1 MAVVELR
8 NVEKSYG
15 QAPAVRGISCRIDDG
30 ELVVLVGPS
39 GCGKSTL
46 LRMVAGLEEVTRGE
60 VVINDRVMNDIDPKD
75 RDIAMVFQTY
85 ALYPHMTVAE
95 NMAYGLRM
103 RRLPKSEIAQRL
115 IATAEK
121 LQLQQL
127 LSRRPSEL
135 SGGQRQRVAMG
146 RAIIRQ
152 PQVFLFDE
160 PLSNLDANL
169 RTQMRVE
176 IKRLQSELGTT
187 SIYVTHDQVEA
198 MTLADRLVVM
208 NGGVV
213 EQIGSP
219 IEVYERPATTFVG
232 KFIGSPSMNFLP
244 ASISDDGEVVL
255 ASGAAVGRWD
265 GSMPASGRRI
275 SLGIRPEHLEIT
287 GEAASLV
294 LRVEF
299 VEMLGADT
307 VAYGHFGSAPV
318 LVRVPGARR
327 VNPNDSLPL
336 AIPLRYAHLFDEQ
349 GQRLRNGIQALP
361 SIVARCL
368 PGLAAAEPALNA

>member
-1 MAVVELR
+1 MAVVEFR
-8 NVEKSYG
+8 NVTKSYG
-15 QAPAVRGISCRIDDG
+15 TVPAIRDISCRIGDG

-46 LRMVAGLEEVTRGE
+46 LRIVAGLEEATSGQVL
-60 VVINDRVMNDIDPKD
+60 INDRVVNDVDPKD
-75 RDIAMVFQTY
+75 RDIAMVFQSY

-95 NMAYGLRM
+95 NMAYCLKM
-103 RRLPKSEIAQRL
+103 RSVSRPDIGRRVT
-115 IATAEK
+115 ATGER

-127 LSRRPSEL
+127 LSRRPMEL

-146 RAIIRQ
+146 RAIVRK

-176 IKRLQSELGTT
+176 IKRLQNDLGTT

-208 NGGVV
+208 NGGAV

-219 IEVYERPATTFVG
+219 IDVYGRPASTFVAR
-232 KFIGSPSMNFLP
+232 FIGSTAMNLLP
-244 ASISDDGEVVL
+244 AQLSDAGEIVL
-255 ASGAAVGRWD
+255 ENNAIVRCRPSVDREKHRRLTVGV
-265 GSMPASGRRI
+265 
-275 SLGIRPEHLEIT
+275 RPEHLVIVDADPT
-287 GEAASLV
+287 FIM
-294 LRVEF
+294 RVEF

-307 VAYGHFGSAPV
+307 VAYGRCGTTTV
-318 LVRVPGARR
+318 LVRVPGDLR
-327 VNPNDSLPL
+327 VRPDDQLPL
-336 AIPLRYAHLFDEQ
+336 LCQPARVHAFDIE
-349 GQRLRNGIQALP
+349 GRRLNTE
-361 SIVARCL
+361 V
-368 PGLAAAEPALNA
+368 